1 MGKFK
6 VCVYAICKNEAQFV
20 DRWMDSMSEADS
32 VVVLDT
38 GSTDDTVEK
47 LRRRGAQVT
56 VEIISPWRFDTARNR
71 SLELAPPN
79 ADLCVCTDLDEVF
92 HPGWRAALERAWGP
106 GVSQISYRYTWSFQ
120 PDGSEGVVFWSE
132 KAHARRGFR
141 WIHPVH
147 EVLEWTLPTP
157 RGRSVQA
164 QGVQLDHHPDPAKSR
179 GQYLPLLELSVQ
191 EAPEDDRNMHYL
203 GREYM
208 YKGRWDDC
216 IATLTKHLAMPS
228 ATWADERA
236 ASMRYIARSYGEK
249 GRSGLARD
257 WYLRAIAEAPHLR
270 EAYVDLASLLY
281 AQENWEGVLYFTGC
295 ALDIRE
301 RPATY
306 ICEAAAW
313 GSLPWDLRSI
323 ALYHTGQFSKA
334 LEAAEQALTY
344 APENER
350 IQQNVSF
357 FKQSLSEARTN

>member
-71 SLELAPPN
+71 SLELAPPD

-157 RGRSVQA
+157 RGRSVQV

-323 ALYHTGQFSKA
+323 ALYRTGQISKA

-357 FKQSLSEARTN
+357 FKQSLSEARTE